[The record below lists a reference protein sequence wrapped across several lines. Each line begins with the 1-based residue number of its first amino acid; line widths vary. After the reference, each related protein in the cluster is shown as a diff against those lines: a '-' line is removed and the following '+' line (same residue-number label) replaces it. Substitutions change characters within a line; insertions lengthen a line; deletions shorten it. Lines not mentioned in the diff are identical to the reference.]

1 MVGYMRIIKDPFTG
15 DLLLSLNTF
24 ESKQVKDKGYIKIS
38 TGISFFGSLKLLHDD
53 LSAIITEELK
63 NIQLHK
69 EKQQHAKIRNKSK
82 TNTSNS

>member
-1 MVGYMRIIKDPFTG
+1 MRIIKDPFTG
-15 DLLLSLNTF
+15 DLLLSLDSF

-38 TGISFFGSLKLLHDD
+38 TKTNFFGYLKILHDD

-82 TNTSNS
+82 ANTSNS

>member
-1 MVGYMRIIKDPFTG
+1 MRILKDPFTG

-38 TGISFFGSLKLLHDD
+38 TGISFFGSLKLLHDE

>member
-1 MVGYMRIIKDPFTG
+1 MRIIKDPFTG

-38 TGISFFGSLKLLHDD
+38 TKTNFFGYLKILHDD
-53 LSAIITEELK
+53 LSAIITEELR

-69 EKQQHAKIRNKSK
+69 EKQQHVKIRNKSK
-82 TNTSNS
+82 ANTSNS

>member
-1 MVGYMRIIKDPFTG
+1 MRIIKDPFTG
-15 DLLLSLNTF
+15 DLLLSLDSF

-38 TGISFFGSLKLLHDD
+38 TKTNFYGYLKILHED
-53 LSAIITEELK
+53 LPAIITEELR

>member
-1 MVGYMRIIKDPFTG
+1 M
-15 DLLLSLNTF
+15 SLDSF
-24 ESKQVKDKGYIKIS
+24 ESRQVKDKGYVKIS
-38 TGISFFGSLKLLHDD
+38 TKTNFFGYLKVLHDD
-53 LSAIITEELK
+53 LSAIITEELR

>member
-1 MVGYMRIIKDPFTG
+1 MRIIKDPFTG
-15 DLLLSLNTF
+15 DLLLSINTF

>member
-1 MVGYMRIIKDPFTG
+1 MRIIKDPFTG
-15 DLLLSLNTF
+15 DLLLSLDSF

-82 TNTSNS
+82 INTSNS

>member
-1 MVGYMRIIKDPFTG
+1 MRILKDPFTG
-15 DLLLSLNTF
+15 DLLMSLDSF
-24 ESKQVKDKGYIKIS
+24 ESRQVKDKGYVKIS
-38 TGISFFGSLKLLHDD
+38 TKTNFFGYLKILHDD

>member
-1 MVGYMRIIKDPFTG
+1 MMRIIKDPFTG
-15 DLLLSLNTF
+15 DLLLSLDSF

-63 NIQLHK
+63 NIQLNK
-69 EKQQHAKIRNKSK
+69 EKKQHEKLLDK
-82 TNTSNS
+82 